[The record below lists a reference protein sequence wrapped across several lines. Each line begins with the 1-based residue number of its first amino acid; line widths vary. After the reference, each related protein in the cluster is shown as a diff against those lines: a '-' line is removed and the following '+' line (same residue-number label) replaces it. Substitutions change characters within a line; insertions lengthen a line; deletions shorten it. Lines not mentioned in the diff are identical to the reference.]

1 MIIIVRSAKLS
12 PACTTITAQLSH
24 HHHSL
29 GRSSANPKSRY
40 ETQIHPTTHTQF
52 FKTFGNQILVERSI
66 IEKIFHYNCDDENK
80 TILTYRVY
88 LKEHEKIDL
97 KSFFPT
103 TIIVHKKGECFYTIN
118 ALNLLIESL
127 SDIASGNI
135 NYKDYK
141 IDWDNYQNKII
152 LSNRGNLKI
161 MGIQRDFSE

>member
-1 MIIIVRSAKLS
+1 MENSDKS
-12 PACTTITAQLSH
+12 ITLASFVYLDKVES
-24 HHHSL
+24 
-29 GRSSANPKSRY
+29 
-40 ETQIHPTTHTQF
+40 
-52 FKTFGNQILVERSI
+52 FKKYILKRFGIE

-141 IDWDNYQNKII
+141 IDWDNYQNRII
-152 LSNRGNLKI
+152 LVKHKELKI
-161 MGIQRDFSE
+161 MSIKREFS

>member
-1 MIIIVRSAKLS
+1 MENSDKS
-12 PACTTITAQLSH
+12 ITLASFVYLDKVES
-24 HHHSL
+24 
-29 GRSSANPKSRY
+29 
-40 ETQIHPTTHTQF
+40 
-52 FKTFGNQILVERSI
+52 FKKYILKRFGIE

-97 KSFFPT
+97 KSFYPT

-135 NYKDYK
+135 NYRDYK
-141 IDWDNYQNKII
+141 IDWDNYQNKMI

>member
-1 MIIIVRSAKLS
+1 MENSDKS
-12 PACTTITAQLSH
+12 ITLASFVYLDKVES
-24 HHHSL
+24 
-29 GRSSANPKSRY
+29 
-40 ETQIHPTTHTQF
+40 
-52 FKTFGNQILVERSI
+52 FKKYILKRFGIE
-66 IEKIFHYNCDDENK
+66 IEKIFQYNCDDENK

-97 KSFFPT
+97 KSFYPT

-141 IDWDNYQNKII
+141 IDWDNYQNKMI

>member
-1 MIIIVRSAKLS
+1 MENSDKSITLASFVYLDKVETFKKYIIKR
-12 PACTTITAQLSH
+12 
-24 HHHSL
+24 
-29 GRSSANPKSRY
+29 
-40 ETQIHPTTHTQF
+40 
-52 FKTFGNQILVERSI
+52 FGIE

-135 NYKDYK
+135 NYRDYK
-141 IDWDNYQNKII
+141 IDWDNYQNKMI

>member
-1 MIIIVRSAKLS
+1 MENSDKSITLASFVYLDKVETFKKYIIKR
-12 PACTTITAQLSH
+12 
-24 HHHSL
+24 
-29 GRSSANPKSRY
+29 
-40 ETQIHPTTHTQF
+40 
-52 FKTFGNQILVERSI
+52 FGIE

-80 TILTYRVY
+80 TILTYRIY

-97 KSFFPT
+97 KSFYPT

-135 NYKDYK
+135 NYRDYK
-141 IDWDNYQNKII
+141 IDWDNYQNKMI

>member
-1 MIIIVRSAKLS
+1 MENSDKS
-12 PACTTITAQLSH
+12 ITLASFVYLDKVES
-24 HHHSL
+24 
-29 GRSSANPKSRY
+29 
-40 ETQIHPTTHTQF
+40 
-52 FKTFGNQILVERSI
+52 FKKYILKRFGIE

-97 KSFFPT
+97 KSFYPT

-118 ALNLLIESL
+118 ALNLLIESI

-141 IDWDNYQNKII
+141 IDWDNYQNKMI

-161 MGIQRDFSE
+161 MG